1 MQIKTNITFSEDIR
15 DMLFKLF
22 IIEFKMRLL
31 LFHKK
36 FLMEQCSFS
45 KKMSLIILIFSISFF
60 NAQNDRVK
68 DIIVPASDFVDEIP
82 KGNYLTDA
90 NQQKQEWLFNNTGI
104 LLNSETNLM
113 TRIIVPQADDY
124 HLFVRSSG
132 NEKSSFKVIV
142 NDQITSGIFGRD
154 KMNWQ
159 NGGVFKLRK
168 GINDIK
174 ITRIRGGAMFNVFAF
189 SKNPNLKIEDIRSK
203 QLNEDVVLIKEYKIP
218 TSNAVKFGDVNGDG
232 KTDFLVL
239 ERDFSARVY
248 DNSGK
253 ELWQWK
259 APEEYSKERS
269 EFEAPGVIWDFD
281 NDGKAEVAHWRMIDG
296 KEFLVIVDGTTGKI
310 KYKTE
315 WPTQPLPHVYNNFRL
330 AVGKLTKNRPNEL
343 AVFTDM
349 GNTINITAYD
359 SQLKKLWQH
368 TEKRKKDN
376 LGHYIYPVD
385 LNNDGIDE
393 VLIGSL
399 LLDAKGNEIWNKFDL
414 LPDNHDHAD
423 SYKLADINGD
433 GKTDL
438 VTANSE
444 TGVFIYDGMTGNI
457 IWQNVAEHTQQIQ
470 VGNFLKNMPGLQVVA
485 GARTYGNRKLGEP
498 YLSSQLYWF
507 NQSGDFLF
515 KWPGN
520 PVNGNPDFVKG
531 FWNGKT
537 EQLFWYKF
545 LINEKGKGQLDFPD
559 PVFHMFDFTGNGAE
573 EVITLGSGYL
583 RVWGSKS
590 AEKSGK
596 DKKKDEMYLKNT
608 VVNHTHY

>member
-1 MQIKTNITFSEDIR
+1 MWNFSIFR
-15 DMLFKLF
+15 VCTLAIF
-22 IIEFKMRLL
+22 LL
-31 LFHKK
+31 
-36 FLMEQCSFS
+36 SI
-45 KKMSLIILIFSISFF
+45 SLIKSQTNTDFT
-60 NAQNDRVK
+60 
-68 DIIVPASDFVDEIP
+68 IIVPASDFVDEIP
-82 KGNYLTDA
+82 KGNYLTNA
-90 NQQKQEWLFNNTGI
+90 KEQKQEWLFNNTGI

-113 TRIIVPQADDY
+113 TKLTVPDTGDY

-154 KMNWQ
+154 KISWQ

-174 ITRIRGGAMFNVFAF
+174 ITRIRGGAMVDVLAF
-189 SKNPNLKIEDIRSK
+189 SKNPNLKIEDIQQK

-218 TSNAVKFGDVNGDG
+218 ESNAVKFGDVNGDR

-239 ERDFSARVY
+239 ERDFSATVY

-253 ELWQWK
+253 ELWHWK

-269 EFEAPGVIWDFD
+269 EFEAPGVLWDFD
-281 NDGKAEVAHWRMIDG
+281 NDGRAEVAHWRMIGG
-296 KEFLVIVDGTTGKI
+296 KEFLVIADGITGRI
-310 KYKTE
+310 KHKTE

-359 SQLKKLWQH
+359 NRLKKLWQH

-376 LGHYIYPVD
+376 LGHYIYPID
-385 LNNDGIDE
+385 LDKDGIDE
-393 VLIGSL
+393 VLVGSL
-399 LLDAKGNEIWNKFDL
+399 LLNANGKEIWNKFDL

-423 SYKLADINGD
+423 SYKFADINGD

-444 TGVFIYDGMTGNI
+444 TGIFIYDGMTANI

-485 GARTYGNRKLGEP
+485 GARTYGNRKFGEP

-531 FWNGKT
+531 YWNGRT

-545 LINEKGKGQLDFPD
+545 LINDNGKGQLYFPE

-583 RVWGSKS
+583 RIWGSKS

-596 DKKKDEMYLKNT
+596 DRKKDELYLKNT